1 MTKILFPMRI
11 NKTFFVAFASL
22 LCLAI
27 QTPMK
32 AAITEAADT
41 VIIIE
46 PMPGYVPPIGPKAP
60 AIIPISANY
69 DSMLS
74 QIFLNVTS
82 NLGEIEVEVL
92 NTTTGGYDAGTIDT
106 QLLYATVPI
115 TMGPGHYLIIFTLPS
130 GRQYKGEFDC

>member
-1 MTKILFPMRI
+1 MRI
-11 NKTFFVAFASL
+11 KLIVSIIIMSVLL
-22 LCLAI
+22 LCMPTHAMTISEL
-27 QTPMK
+27 
-32 AAITEAADT
+32 EDT
-41 VIIIE
+41 VVVIVID
-46 PMPGYVPPIGPKAP
+46 PLPGLNPGHGPKSP
-60 AIIPISANY
+60 SVVPISANY

-74 QIFLNVTS
+74 SVILYFTS
-82 NLGEIEVEVL
+82 NLGEIEVEVV